1 MKKDVK
7 SFLVL
12 FLTTIAVFSQSN
24 YYKIQ
29 GNWVSVKNLSKN
41 NNVIIDD
48 FYIKF
53 TFKGSNLYV
62 NSQPTYANNN
72 NPILFAIEGNLIK
85 TSKIDDS
92 GYIIEKVTKDTLIL
106 SNSFEDYKAMRF
118 LMINE
123 KTLITENLKKQ
134 EGNDV
139 LMVDKYTTPVQKK
152 DILFLVNNFFR
163 GTIEDNFEISG
174 VFKIN
179 LVANNVETI
188 LTSSEVPAKR
198 LKKLKE
204 ILDKT
209 FDYWDLSLFDKF
221 KSVEIPFTIRGKK
234 VSNFVNLQ
242 LYFF

>member
-221 KSVEIPFTIRGKK
+221 KSVEIPFTVRGKK